1 MKVFKSL
8 QEVRVQLQKMNLKK
22 SGENKYA
29 GFFYY
34 ELADFVPAINELCL
48 KAGLLTKFN
57 LENGTAKL
65 TIYSIDD
72 ASSFVEFTAPFVVPT
87 LKGGN
92 EVQNLGAGITYLR
105 RYLFLIAFE
114 IVESDVSDATMGSDQ
129 IKPIEKTTNLT
140 SSVQKEI
147 KTSNTMPK
155 KETNTTSE
163 TSVKLCHIG
172 KNKGKF
178 WDDMNT
184 TQLKWYLD
192 FMINKGKQ
200 SYQDSMAIQYLNKLI
215 DARLLDDNKTDDLG
229 GTDG

>member
-1 MKVFKSL
+1 MKVFKAL

-72 ASSFVEFTAPFVVPT
+72 ANSFVEFTAPFVVPT

-114 IVESDVSDATMGSDQ
+114 IVESDVSDATMGLD
-129 IKPIEKTTNLT
+129 KPIEKQQNFKP
-140 SSVQKEI
+140 SAQKEV
-147 KTSNTMPK
+147 KTSNTISK
-155 KETNTTSE
+155 KETNATSE
-163 TSVKLCHIG
+163 INAKLCHIG
-172 KNKGKF
+172 KNIGKA
-178 WDDMNT
+178 WETMNT
-184 TQLKWYLD
+184 TQLKWYIEH
-192 FMINKGKQ
+192 MENKEKQ
-200 SYQDSMAIQYLNKLI
+200 TLQDSLAIQYVNKLI
-215 DARLLDDNKTDDLG
+215 DARLIEDNKTGDLG
-229 GTDG
+229 GSNG